1 MTNGSKT
8 FSMYVKACDM
18 SEHQQYE
25 FTPLFLRRDFI
36 SDQLSDKE
44 GQFANVSQDAGLLHY
59 NHIPGNG
66 INFITNLKLTR
77 MRKKKNSN
85 VRQRLLWYAEHAYTR
100 IEMLI

>member
-44 GQFANVSQDAGLLHY
+44 GQFANVS
-59 NHIPGNG
+59 
-66 INFITNLKLTR
+66 
-77 MRKKKNSN
+77 
-85 VRQRLLWYAEHAYTR
+85 
-100 IEMLI
+100 